1 MERDVFNILYN
12 VHYSL
17 IIVICI
23 IGIILIKKYG
33 QQNYAMRFFIW
44 YPIIAIIL
52 MFINAIFYFKVIEI
66 KNRIQILGLI
76 SNLSVFAHF
85 IIVGRF
91 IVLQIDNKPSRSIIS
106 FFHLI
111 IIGFSFLMF
120 FFVPSFNNL
129 STLQIFV
136 SSLCLFIFCM
146 VYFFKILKNQTK
158 ELGDIR
164 ISPEF
169 WIISGVFLSMGL
181 LIPIPIV
188 FNMLRQSSTIDLIRV
203 LSIIN
208 CTCYIILHLFFLKAY
223 LCLKMGHME

>member
-1 MERDVFNILYN
+1 
-12 VHYSL
+12 
-17 IIVICI
+17 
-23 IGIILIKKYG
+23 
-33 QQNYAMRFFIW
+33 MRFFIW

-52 MFINAIFYFKVIEI
+52 MFINAIFYYKVIEI
-66 KNRIQILGLI
+66 KNRFQILGLI

-111 IIGFSFLMF
+111 IIGFLFLMF
-120 FFVPSFNNL
+120 FFVSSFNNL

-158 ELGDIR
+158 DLGDIR

-188 FNMLRQSSTIDLIRV
+188 FNMLRQSSTKDLIRV

-208 CTCYIILHLFFLKAY
+208 CSCYIILHLFFLKAY
-223 LCLKMGHME
+223 LCLKMGRME

>member
-1 MERDVFNILYN
+1 
-12 VHYSL
+12 
-17 IIVICI
+17 
-23 IGIILIKKYG
+23 
-33 QQNYAMRFFIW
+33 MRFFIW